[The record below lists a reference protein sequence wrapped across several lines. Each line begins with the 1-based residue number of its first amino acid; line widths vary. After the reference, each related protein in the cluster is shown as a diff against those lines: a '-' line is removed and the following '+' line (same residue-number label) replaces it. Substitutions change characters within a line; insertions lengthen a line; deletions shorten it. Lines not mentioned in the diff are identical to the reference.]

1 MTNGW
6 MWIIGIMLIGGFIL
20 QMTPLMFYLY
30 AVFGVHL
37 SILLISYLILRRTG
51 HRSAGEY
58 ALHAGAYGDQY
69 HDGSWDHELPYVL
82 GSGCGSFRVV
92 SLRGRQKKLGAR
104 DWMAGGLGYS
114 KGNEK
119 SFDLRR
125 ERLWQKITKTGDLLT
140 KSSGIVHLS

>member
-37 SILLISYLILRRTG
+37 SILLISYLILRRERG
-51 HRSAGEY
+51 IGSAGEY

-82 GSGCGSFRVV
+82 GSGGGSFCMV
-92 SLRGRQKKLGAR
+92 SFRGRKKGI
-104 DWMAGGLGYS
+104 GG
-114 KGNEK
+114 
-119 SFDLRR
+119 
-125 ERLWQKITKTGDLLT
+125 W
-140 KSSGIVHLS
+140 